1 MIMNKKIFT
10 LLAGA
15 FLMFAMVFSVKAQGP
30 MWDRSGLSL
39 GDSVHILKEGMNPGY
54 YHLRVDSIVNSAS
67 TGGFDRFPDS
77 TFVLYM
83 GQVNAQGNAILFIDS
98 LNRARANW
106 KVGTGEQFASN
117 SKAEES
123 AASLWCV
130 NITKYAQGQ
139 NLIFDF
145 INKQQKEMLEV
156 DTYGYESWGKAID
169 GADKAQHVGP
179 NSIPG
184 GVSGWAFSSSSATML
199 YSRPLMSYITTDTVA
214 VLCMDRDRNTTG
226 RPVGHGFGKGDSVF
240 VKIASAND
248 VLNRRVEG
256 VIYFRLMHAAPFI
269 VNAVDYNTYFGTKPT
284 SQAGRLTFNKDVTS
298 NYTNPFSKSD
308 LTAQH
313 LDADLDGG
321 KRIVPNWDPSDGTA
335 ANMPGVNGNYYDST
349 YYSAQY
355 LDSLGYM
362 KFRTST
368 GNYVQVLREFF
379 DGNVGG
385 HEFLKIDT
393 QPWSSTNDV
402 VDSMFYGQKVFRM
415 VYYPSGDSIYINP
428 YQATYVPFWNQI
440 QDDYKAHN
448 FTDSA
453 TLAIFTY
460 FADAT
465 VLQNDSVTPG
475 GVWDTQYGDTLR
487 QITARLKYGNRDF
500 FYQPFLAHH
509 KLYVSLQ
516 DLTGEN
522 RRLTVHTSAAR
533 NNTINTQINFGLY
546 TPCSDVGP
554 TDKTTVGSDVYLIRN
569 VAGQY
574 LQVPLY
580 SASDSAL
587 WVSLEQDEDPRY
599 IPSFHWVVEKRYT
612 GSTISPVKITNREF
626 EWLKFDNIQ
635 LYTDVRPI
643 TLRNKTYT
651 WNTKDIN
658 AKETTTWANRGNNSF
673 AFIKLEK
680 EFKNDPYLGYEYI
693 DPDTS
698 VVNLFAF
705 NYMSGINS
713 TKYIGWKGDLDAYP
727 KTDTTLYVNFE
738 SYFDKMYFSLD
749 TIQEDGY
756 GDVAEYGFN
765 AKGTTQI
772 SDLVT
777 LKRQAYRLTYKNP
790 FKYNC
795 KHEFCMAPGED
806 GYFGI
811 SKKGYF
817 KDILGKPVFY
827 LRHHYKVA
835 DDVPYFSLVQ
845 RIDSTTTSPANT
857 NDTIAFRAYLVKTVG
872 EQATKVI
879 MGQLRLAGKV
889 NPALFV
895 ANYEASTAKMKM
907 LIRADAQKGGITIF
921 KLEKDVDP
929 LYRRFNTIN
938 EGETN
943 DNPDLVHFYHV
954 YNTGQLLFENT
965 GHIKEQQDYWKDG
978 KKNYLGVVLDT
989 ENPNL
994 ESHSSTTIYVDT
1006 AYVNRGTGYIKPQY
1020 LLAVRPVIVEDTMG
1034 CDIYGEPTIPMKG
1047 YVQAH
1052 YLINAHDSAYA
1063 TATANQDYLWQ
1074 RTWTR
1079 LVFTRAIHANDYL
1092 YILGDAVM
1100 PDEVYGKL
1108 KDGGKIF
1115 DLDKLH
1121 TYALRTDNNIH
1132 AIYLGNN
1139 LHKDCVFSFRF
1150 VERGSLN
1157 FIIESETTNRDTING
1172 PMIAPCEGGWVKYQN
1187 GVPVITA
1194 SDEVDGMEQAMLTD
1208 VRKATEGEKPTGND
1222 KLDTNA
1228 VTVVGNAGGVTILN
1242 AAGKSVVINNILG
1255 QTVAKAVLTSDNE
1268 TIPASKGVVIVSI
1281 DGEEAVKTL
1290 VK

>member
-15 FLMFAMVFSVKAQGP
+15 FLMFAMVFSIKAQGL
-30 MWDRSGLSL
+30 WDKSRLSL
-39 GDSVHILKEGMNPGY
+39 GDSVLMLKEGMNPGY
-54 YHLRVDSIVNSAS
+54 YHLRVDSIVNSTAS
-67 TGGFDRFPDS
+67 GGFERFPDS

-83 GQVNAQGNAILFIDS
+83 GKVNAQGNAILFIDA
-98 LNRARANW
+98 LNRARTNWNSSTAN
-106 KVGTGEQFASN
+106 QFKST

-145 INKQQKEMLEV
+145 INKQQEEMLEV
-156 DTYGYESWGKAID
+156 DTYGYETWQKPV
-169 GADKAQHVGP
+169 DKAQHIGP
-179 NSIPG
+179 NRIPG

-214 VLCMDRDRNTTG
+214 VLCMDTTIRDGLSVG
-226 RPVGHGFGKGDSVF
+226 RGGGMGDSVF

-248 VLNRRVEG
+248 VLNNRVQG

-269 VNAVDYNTYFGTKPT
+269 VDANDYNTYFGTKPN
-284 SQAGRLTFNKDVTS
+284 QAGRLTFNKDVTS
-298 NYTNPFSKSD
+298 NYTNPFSRGD
-308 LTAQH
+308 LTAMH
-313 LDADLDGG
+313 IDGDPDVG
-321 KRIVPNWDPSDGTA
+321 KRIITDGWDPLDGIT
-335 ANMPGVNGNYYDST
+335 MPGGGNWYDT
-349 YYSAQY
+349 ILYTAQY

-362 KFRTST
+362 KFRSGTT
-368 GNYVQVLREFF
+368 GNNYVQVLREYF

-385 HEFLKIDT
+385 HQFLEIGIADWNLATTKE
-393 QPWSSTNDV
+393 
-402 VDSMFYGQKVFRM
+402 DSLFFGQKVFRM

-428 YQATYVPFWNQI
+428 YQAAYVPYWDQI
-440 QDDYKAHN
+440 QNRYGAKN

-460 FADAT
+460 YADTA
-465 VLQNDSVTPG
+465 VLQNDSVVAG
-475 GVWDTQYGDTLR
+475 GGWSTLPSDTLR
-487 QITARLKYGNRDF
+487 QVTARLKCGDRTST
-500 FYQPFLAHH
+500 FYQPFTPHH

-522 RRLTVHTSAAR
+522 RRLTLYTSAAK
-533 NNTINTQINFGLY
+533 NHTINTQINFGLY

-554 TDKTTVGSDVYLIRN
+554 TDKTTVSADVYLIRN

-587 WVSLEQDEDPRY
+587 WVTLEQDEDPRY
-599 IPSFHWVVEKRYT
+599 IPSFHWIVEKRYT
-612 GSTISPVKITNREF
+612 SSTISPVKITNREF
-626 EWLKFDNIQ
+626 DELKFDNIQ

-651 WNTKDIN
+651 WNTKNVN

-713 TKYIGWKGDLDAYP
+713 TKYIGWKGDLGAYP

-845 RIDSTTTSPANT
+845 RIDLTTTSPTNT
-857 NDTIAFRAYLVKTVG
+857 NDTIAFRAYLMKTVG

-879 MGQLRLAGKV
+879 MGQLKLAGKV

-938 EGETN
+938 EGEAN

-954 YNTGQLLFENT
+954 YNTSQLLFENT

-978 KKNYLGVVLDT
+978 KKNYLGVVLET

-1063 TATANQDYLWQ
+1063 TATVNQDYLWKK
-1074 RTWTR
+1074 TWTR